1 MVSKDEKSKKKNDTD
16 KLSRRELR
24 SEYGWTK
31 AQLRLGDGEI
41 LEVFS
46 LAYEQNWSKAKFIA
60 RIQETD
66 WYRTNA
72 ESARAYLKAK
82 TDPDSADFKELV
94 KDATE
99 AIRQRV
105 MELGYPNLSDETMQE
120 VPTTMAKVHPNEDV
134 ECTKLKNE

>member
-1 MVSKDEKSKKKNDTD
+1 MDSKDEKSKKKKDDTD

-46 LAYEQNWSKAKFIA
+46 LAYEENWSKAKFIS

-105 MELGYPNLSDETMQE
+105 MELG
-120 VPTTMAKVHPNEDV
+120 
-134 ECTKLKNE
+134 